1 MITNNRQEKMQT
13 NKNTLADEAFDMA
26 NSINNVSR
34 TANLYGKLFALKDMQ
49 IYLLKQEKLI
59 KDEIER
65 CNNLEKLKER
75 KNKWVK

>member
-1 MITNNRQEKMQT
+1 MKLKKKKHRKEKMQT

-49 IYLLKQEKLI
+49 IYLLKEEKKI
-59 KDEIER
+59 KDEIETI
-65 CNNLEKLKER
+65 EKGKTNE
-75 KNKWVK
+75 